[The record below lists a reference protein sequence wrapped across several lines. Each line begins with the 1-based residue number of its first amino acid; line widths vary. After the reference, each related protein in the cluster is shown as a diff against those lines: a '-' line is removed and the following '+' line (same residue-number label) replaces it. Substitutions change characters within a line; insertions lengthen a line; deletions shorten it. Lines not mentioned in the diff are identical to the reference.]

1 MPSGWRIVIDESS
14 FRLERLPAPDTARL
28 AAYYGA
34 LRGAIDSYVEDY
46 LLEAEH
52 HALRRGGAR
61 IGTVAVHGGRTLVH
75 LALEAGAR
83 RDGREIFA
91 GLVQRL
97 GIAVVLVPTSDE
109 ALLALALDDF
119 ESLRPQGTLFHD
131 AGPEHTPKPAHP
143 GFALR
148 PLTEADAPP
157 VLAMIDDEFLTHDEF
172 TRFLEDGGL
181 FVGEMKGEADGAL
194 RSVGVIEAPRLLPA
208 RASIGMFVHPGHR
221 RQGLAVDTLV
231 ALKRRCYAQGWE
243 PAAGCAHGN
252 VGSWR
257 SLERAGMIAG
267 TRLLRIGLG
276 GT

>member
-1 MPSGWRIVIDESS
+1 MSVTLDPLS
-14 FRLERLPAPDTARL
+14 APDTDRL
-28 AAYYGA
+28 ATYYGA
-34 LRGAIDSYVEDY
+34 LRGAIDSYVEGY
-46 LLEAEH
+46 LLEGEH
-52 HALRRGGAR
+52 HALRRGGER

-75 LALEAGAR
+75 LELEPGAR
-83 RDGREIFA
+83 RDGRAIFA
-91 GLVQRL
+91 ALVRRL

-131 AGPEHTPKPAHP
+131 AGPEHTPEPAHE

-148 PLTEADAPP
+148 PLTEADAPRM
-157 VLAMIDDEFLTHDEF
+157 LAMIDDDFLSPDEVA
-172 TRFLEDGGL
+172 RFLESGGL
-181 FVGEMKGEADGAL
+181 FVGEMVGETGGEADGAL

-208 RASIGMFVHPGHR
+208 RASIGMFVHPEHR

-257 SLERAGMIAG
+257 SLERAGMVAG
-267 TRLLRIGLG
+267 TRLLRVTLG
-276 GT
+276 GEANGAR